1 MKGTNMLQKFKYH
14 LLITATVLMGLAPV
28 AMPLAASAA
37 DSVCGSNTI
46 GSAISSGA
54 NGAATGTAG
63 GDCTDG
69 TGVNDSSLSTI
80 GHKIVNI
87 FSLLIG
93 IVAVIMIIVGG
104 FRYITSGGDSGRVG
118 GAKNTLIYAIIG
130 LVIVALAQIIV
141 HFVLNQTNGAIS
153 GS

>member
-1 MKGTNMLQKFKYH
+1 MLQKIKSY
-14 LLITATVLMGLAPV
+14 ITVLLGTALLAGVPL
-28 AMPLAASAA
+28 AMPIAVYAA
-37 DSVCGSNTI
+37 DSVCTGSSI
-46 GSAISSGA
+46 GDQISNGA
-54 NGAATGTAG
+54 NGAATGTESD
-63 GDCTDG
+63 DCTQNS
-69 TGVNDSSLSTI
+69 GVDDSSLATI